1 MTSALFSP
9 LSIRSIEF
17 RNRLWVSPMCQY
29 SCEDK
34 DGVVGDWHLATLGS
48 FAQGGAGLVMAEA
61 TAVVPEGRISPW
73 CPGIWEDD
81 QQEAWKRVVDF
92 IHSQGAKAG
101 IQLAHAGRKAST
113 YREWSGSG
121 SVPVEDGGWTT
132 VAPSPIA
139 FPGYAEPNGLST
151 DEINDVVYAFGQ
163 SAARALAAGFD
174 VLEIHAAHGYLIH
187 QFLSPLSN
195 DRTDD
200 YGGSNVNRARLLLN
214 VVREVRAIAGP
225 DVPLFVRVSATDWM
239 EPEGWTLEDTVTLA
253 AWLREAGADLID
265 TSSGGLLPGASIPVG
280 PGYQVPH
287 AAAVSE
293 RSGIL
298 TAAVGQIVDGPQAE
312 AIVSS
317 GKAAAVFAGREFLR
331 DPRFA
336 LRAAHELGVEVDY
349 WPAPFRRGTF
359 DSRPA
364 TVASED

>member
-1 MTSALFSP
+1 MTSALFTP
-9 LSIRSIEF
+9 LSIRSTEF

-29 SCEDK
+29 SCEDH

-113 YREWSGSG
+113 YRDWSGHG

-174 VLEIHAAHGYLIH
+174 VLEVHAAHGYLIH

-200 YGGSNVNRARLLLN
+200 YGGSIVNL
-214 VVREVRAIAGP
+214 
-225 DVPLFVRVSATDWM
+225 
-239 EPEGWTLEDTVTLA
+239 
-253 AWLREAGADLID
+253 
-265 TSSGGLLPGASIPVG
+265 
-280 PGYQVPH
+280 
-287 AAAVSE
+287 
-293 RSGIL
+293 
-298 TAAVGQIVDGPQAE
+298 
-312 AIVSS
+312 
-317 GKAAAVFAGREFLR
+317 
-331 DPRFA
+331 DP
-336 LRAAHELGVEVDY
+336 
-349 WPAPFRRGTF
+349 
-359 DSRPA
+359 
-364 TVASED
+364 